1 MKINY
6 REIEVNGYTLR
17 GFFTTPDDGFR
28 DVCVFFHGFT
38 GHKNEHNFMFKQLSE
53 KFAEIGIASLRYD
66 YRGSG
71 DSDGDF
77 SIQNYDTVLEDAEAM
92 LKDAVKLNGGKK
104 VIVLGFSMGG
114 ATAGRMTAMHPDL
127 IKKAVLISPAAML
140 LRSLTRTF
148 ENPDLIVDNRYV
160 DLGGYYIDISFR
172 ETLKGL
178 DMYSDCDKFDGPV
191 LIVQGTKDLAVFPED
206 SFGYTKHYPNCTYK
220 TVEGAPHGYSTVKM
234 REELQKYILDFLR

>member
-1 MKINY
+1 MP
-6 REIEVNGYTLR
+6 V
-17 GFFTTPDDGFR
+17 FTADIQDLKDALKEFSDNHDSIPVIIGAYFVKDFDAVVKKYFNEYARVTDSMILDYY
-28 DVCVFFHGFT
+28 
-38 GHKNEHNFMFKQLSE
+38 KN
-53 KFAEIGIASLRYD
+53 
-66 YRGSG
+66 
-71 DSDGDF
+71 SDGSKREATIHVNKTKGVVEDF
-77 SIQNYDTVLEDAEAM
+77 GM